1 MPNEVYKHAPVSF
14 VGFTLVFPL
23 SPKLER
29 RETKDAVY
37 DLLQETFPILEHLGG
52 VRIQIPIGGPA
63 VGQPAAQAGVP
74 EKARMLNRER
84 TRSVTLGPR
93 IIAVENTEH
102 ESYEHLREQLEQ
114 ILGALVEV
122 APPAGMSN
130 VKLQYVDEIRH
141 PKARSSAGWKGLLD
155 DSLLGPT
162 ALLKVEPQQT
172 AGVAV
177 YKIDSHHE
185 LRVGYG
191 AAADGFVVDPNG
203 PLRVQAHDPGPFFR
217 LDIEAEW
224 SAPEEALPPLA
235 VSEVLAIA
243 DALHGS
249 IRDAFESAITEELR
263 DHFRGGD
270 GGA

>member
-1 MPNEVYKHAPVSF
+1 MSNEVYQHAPVSF

-29 RETKDAVY
+29 RETKDSVY
-37 DLLQETFPILEHLGG
+37 ERLQQTFPILEHLGG
-52 VRIQIPIGGPA
+52 VRLQIPIGGPA
-63 VGQPAAQAGVP
+63 VGQPAAQAGMP
-74 EKARMLNRER
+74 EKARMMNRER
-84 TRSVTLGPR
+84 TRSITLGPR
-93 IIAVENTEH
+93 MIAVENTEH
-102 ESYEHLREQLEQ
+102 ESYEHLRDQLEQ
-114 ILGALVEV
+114 VLDALVEV
-122 APPAGMSN
+122 APPAGMSS

-141 PKARSSAGWKGLLD
+141 PKAQTSAGWKGLLD

-162 ALLKVEPQQT
+162 SLLKVEPQQT

-177 YKIDSHHE
+177 YEINSHHE

-203 PLRVQAHDPGPFFR
+203 PLRVQAHGPGPFFR

-224 SAPEEALPPLA
+224 SAPEEALPPLT
-235 VSEVLAIA
+235 VPDVLTIT

-263 DHFRGGD
+263 EHFRGVD